1 MLKELSYFL
10 AHPRLNDLPI
20 SLSLNKSILLI
31 FKMIILYFGLAILT
45 SLLFI
50 PILKLLNLLPDT
62 GLSLSKIPLSFKL
75 IFFVPIYE
83 EVIFRLPLKFSKQ
96 NLFLSLAA
104 LHFMLFY
111 HSYSIIILS
120 AISLIIASIPYF
132 RLVPVE
138 VYSKMGLIWNKF
150 FPLLYYGLAISF
162 GLIHMTNFPNL
173 RMIHYL
179 LFPLIVSNQII
190 MGLMFGYVRVT
201 YKNGFFY
208 SVLLHFF
215 INLPLIWLT
224 HL

>member
-10 AHPRLNDLPI
+10 MHPKLNELPI
-20 SLSLNKSILLI
+20 SLSLNKCILLI
-31 FKMIILYFGLAILT
+31 FKMIVLYFGLAILT
-45 SLLFI
+45 SLLFL
-50 PILKLLNLLPDT
+50 PILKLLNLLPDM

-83 EVIFRLPLKFSKQ
+83 EIIFRLPLKFSKQ

-104 LHFMLFY
+104 LQFMLFY
-111 HSYSIIILS
+111 HSYNIIILS
-120 AISLIIASIPYF
+120 GISLIIAIIPYF
-132 RLVPVE
+132 RLIPDTF
-138 VYSKMGLIWNKF
+138 YIKTGLIWNKF

-173 RMIHYL
+173 RMVHYL

-208 SVLLHFF
+208 GVLLHFF